1 MQAVKEDGWRFC
13 AGCQR
18 RWMEIPCRLS
28 EKMDGDSVRAVKEY
42 DGACHIKIMNKPC
55 VQDRKYAYIHKKER
69 LGKYDE

>member
-1 MQAVKEDGWRFC
+1 
-13 AGCQR
+13 
-18 RWMEIPCRLS
+18 
-28 EKMDGDSVRAVKEY
+28 MDGDSVRAVKEY